1 VRPVAGPEGP
11 VEQQCSDRMTGS
23 NSYWPVHPAG
33 ATGALTSTGSDP
45 RLESNRLPRCSVFK
59 DRVPRGHLFRVVC
72 SDPTGSRSRR
82 SDHPTPW
89 RGWTIPRGGG
99 ESVVDAASDSKA
111 ARYDTTLWSQC
122 QRPALLSWLTLA
134 RGPQGRRRS
143 IPAQD
148 RVSTWFSTSFV
159 RAGNGAAV
167 SLHSPR
173 PASLR
178 ADRLACAAVR
188 AWTGFRPPRIV
199 SSRAQ
204 SARLGPAPAAAGR
217 HEQGATWIWLA
228 SACS

>member
-1 VRPVAGPEGP
+1 MCSQRQGRICLVVVRPVAGPEGP

-111 ARYDTTLWSQC
+111 ARYDTTLKSQC
-122 QRPALLSWLTLA
+122 QRPALLSWRLSPEDLKGGDEVYPLKGECQP
-134 RGPQGRRRS
+134 RSLSGRVSRRR
-143 IPAQD
+143 
-148 RVSTWFSTSFV
+148 
-159 RAGNGAAV
+159 G
-167 SLHSPR
+167 
-173 PASLR
+173 
-178 ADRLACAAVR
+178 
-188 AWTGFRPPRIV
+188 
-199 SSRAQ
+199 
-204 SARLGPAPAAAGR
+204 GPAAG
-217 HEQGATWIWLA
+217 AW
-228 SACS
+228 